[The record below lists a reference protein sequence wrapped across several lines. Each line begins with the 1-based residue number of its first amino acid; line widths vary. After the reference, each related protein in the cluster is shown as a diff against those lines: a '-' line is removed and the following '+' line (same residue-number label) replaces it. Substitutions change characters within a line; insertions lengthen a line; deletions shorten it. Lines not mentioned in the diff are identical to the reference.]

1 MTAARTPSSSPES
14 TSVTRSRFLQKLDED
29 TGLLTL
35 GSSVSRVVQ
44 LTSSDDEAVNNLT
57 NFVLSD
63 IALTQKILHLAN
75 TAYYRTAFGTPVN
88 TVSRAILLLGFDT
101 IKACALAM
109 LLVDR
114 LSDCKHAQSVRAEL
128 SQALCASVIG
138 REVARHSPFQ
148 GGEEAA
154 IVALFKNLGRVLLA
168 SYDFTLY
175 TKIVSLINSGS
186 HTIGQAA
193 MEVLG
198 CSLDMLAGH
207 VLQKWQM
214 PDTLVR
220 ALVPVVGS
228 VVRPPKNRQE
238 WIQQVACFSAETA
251 KMTPPLDGAANAAA
265 HQALLARF
273 GSALN
278 LDQGKLEQ
286 LFATV
291 GPEIGILMQALGLA
305 PETVGLVE
313 GVAGAD
319 MHGLPDDLLFDRFD
333 TQSLSPGPCHPSGKP
348 MNARELLL
356 NGVQDVTQMMSSGQ
370 YKANELILLVLETLY
385 SSIGFR
391 FATVCLK
398 DMKSNQ
404 YRARI
409 AIGENQQAR
418 QAGFVF
424 PGAPVR
430 DLFHLAL
437 ENDADL
443 MISDATTPKIQ
454 SLIPAWHRALLP
466 DAHSFIV
473 LPLVVQKKPI
483 GLFYADRSQLA
494 PEGMSSEETSLVK
507 TLKGQVLAVLNA
519 R

>member
-1 MTAARTPSSSPES
+1 
-14 TSVTRSRFLQKLDED
+14 LQKLDDD

-35 GSSVSRVVQ
+35 GSTVSRVVQ

-128 SQALCASVIG
+128 AQALCASVIG
-138 REVARHSPFQ
+138 REVARQSLYQ
-148 GGEEAA
+148 GAEEAA

-168 SYDFTLY
+168 SHDFALY
-175 TKIVSLINSGS
+175 SQIMGLINSGA
-186 HTIGQAA
+186 HTQGQAA

-214 PDTLVR
+214 PDTIIR
-220 ALVPVVGS
+220 ALIPVTGS

-238 WIQQVACFSAETA
+238 WIQQVASFSAEA
-251 KMTPPLDGAANAAA
+251 ARVAPPLDSPKNADMQ
-265 HQALLARF
+265 QALLTRF
-273 GSALN
+273 GTALN
-278 LDQGKLEQ
+278 LDHDKLDQ

-291 GPEIGILMQALGLA
+291 GPEIGMLMQALGLS
-305 PETVGLVE
+305 PEPAGLIE
-313 GVAGAD
+313 GEVAAD
-319 MHGLPDDLLFDRFD
+319 MQDLPEELLFDRFD
-333 TQSLSPGPCHPSGKP
+333 TQSQRPGPCHPSGKP

-356 NGVQDVTQMMSSGQ
+356 TGVQDVTQMMSSGR

-391 FATVCLK
+391 FAAVCLK
-398 DMKSNQ
+398 DVKSNQ

-424 PGAPVR
+424 PAAPVR

-443 MISDATTPKIQ
+443 MISDATTSKIQ
-454 SLIPAWHRALLP
+454 DLIPAWHRALLP
-466 DAHSFIV
+466 DARSFIV